1 MNSFVAMTCLLA
13 VATATPYGYYPGGY
27 TYGYPSA
34 VTYGS
39 RSTYVQPAYFNYY
52 QPTAFTGY
60 ATPVSSSNFFSYNKP
75 LSSDGK
81 DLIAAGVPRLGQAMA
96 KLNELSAQLP
106 TYLANVSPQTKS
118 DIGKVNGIVNDLCAK
133 AMSEI
138 NPTAYSNSY
147 TPEGLKEMCNYI
159 AKVGNDIV
167 SGIDNPA
174 IFQKYTS
181 DLQSA
186 VTALSDNAAELTL

>member
-1 MNSFVAMTCLLA
+1 MTCLLA

-27 TYGYPSA
+27 TYGYPAA

-39 RSTYVQPAYFNYY
+39 RSSYVQPAYVSYY
-52 QPTAFTGY
+52 QPTAFPGY
-60 ATPVSSSNFFSYNKP
+60 VAPVTSSNLFSYDKP

-81 DLIAAGVPRLGQAMA
+81 DLITAGVPRLSQAMA
-96 KLNELSAQLP
+96 KLNELSNQLP

-118 DIGKVNGIVNDLCAK
+118 DIGKVNGIVNDLCAR

-138 NPTAYSNSY
+138 NPSAYSNSY
-147 TPEGLKEMCNYI
+147 TSQGLKEMCAYI

-167 SGIDNPA
+167 SGLDNPA

-181 DLQSA
+181 DLQTA